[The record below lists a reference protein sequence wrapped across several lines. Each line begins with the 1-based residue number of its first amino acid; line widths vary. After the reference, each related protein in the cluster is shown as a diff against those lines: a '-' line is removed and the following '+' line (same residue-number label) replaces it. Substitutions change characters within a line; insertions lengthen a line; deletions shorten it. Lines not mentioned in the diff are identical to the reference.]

1 MSFRISVHCEASGV
15 LSFCGDPGWTADELG
30 GPVPPEFIASLAEH
44 GWAERDGKFYC
55 RKHDPAKQGVVVAVG
70 LEYVEI
76 APGVR
81 ARWPGAVAE
90 GDSFP
95 IEVQVD
101 APNGTGR

>member
-1 MSFRISVHCEASGV
+1 M
-15 LSFCGDPGWTADELG
+15 
-30 GPVPPEFIASLAEH
+30 
-44 GWAERDGKFYC
+44 
-55 RKHDPAKQGVVVAVG
+55 VAVG

-101 APNGTGR
+101 VPNGAG